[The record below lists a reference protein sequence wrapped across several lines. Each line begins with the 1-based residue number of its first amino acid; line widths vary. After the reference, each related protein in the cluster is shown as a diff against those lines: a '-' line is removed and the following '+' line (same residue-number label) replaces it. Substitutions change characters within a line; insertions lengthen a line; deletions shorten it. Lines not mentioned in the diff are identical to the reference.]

1 MSRTTSL
8 PCIPDLVRQLDVKIE
23 NYLARTKAAVPVRN
37 PAYDPKAKGQV
48 DSPKRPDKRPGP
60 ETIFQRRDANKDG
73 FVTLQEYI
81 GNPKNRN
88 VPRADKTI
96 QTERRQ

>member
-1 MSRTTSL
+1 M
-8 PCIPDLVRQLDVKIE
+8 
-23 NYLARTKAAVPVRN
+23 
-37 PAYDPKAKGQV
+37 

-88 VPRADKTI
+88 VPALTRQFKRKDVNDDSRLTLDEIKI
-96 QTERRQ
+96 QKQQ